1 VAGKAK
7 RNGHID
13 GAEGKRDSRG
23 MMVKALL
30 RALPQIF
37 HPAARAVLARSL
49 GLTLVIFVVLG
60 VGIWFGLGW
69 LFAWMGWGED
79 GLAGAAVAAVVTV
92 LTAWLLFRAV
102 AMAVLGLFSDAI
114 VIAVEQDSYPQ
125 AAAQARTL
133 SMTAGMRFA
142 LRSVLRTV
150 GWNLV
155 ALPFYIA
162 LLVTGIGTLA
172 LFLALNGHLL
182 GRDLADMVEGRH
194 PELPAIPHGTRWAM
208 GLVSALLFLVPV
220 ANLLAP
226 ILSAAMAVHVLHGRR
241 ERTA

>member
-1 VAGKAK
+1 M
-7 RNGHID
+7 I
-13 GAEGKRDSRG
+13 
-23 MMVKALL
+23 VKALF

-37 HPAARAVLARSL
+37 HPAARAVLAKSL
-49 GLTLVIFVVLG
+49 GLTLLIFAALG
-60 VGIWFGLGW
+60 VGVWFGLRYG
-69 LFAWMGWGED
+69 FVWMGWGEG
-79 GLAGAAVAAVVTV
+79 GLAGAAAAVVVTILV
-92 LTAWLLFRAV
+92 AWLLFRAV

-114 VIAVEQDSYPQ
+114 VIAVERESYP
-125 AAAQARTL
+125 ASAAQARDL
-133 SMTAGMRFA
+133 SVAAGLRFA
-142 LRSVLRTV
+142 LRSVARTI
-150 GWNLV
+150 GWNLL

-162 LLVTGIGTLA
+162 LLVTGVGTLA

-226 ILSAAMAVHVLHGRR
+226 ILSAAMAVHVLHGQR